1 MDFKARIAE
10 MKDWLIEIRR
20 TIHMHPELGFEEVET
35 SKLVGH
41 WLEKF
46 GLEVKTGVAKT
57 GVVGLLRGAKPGKTV
72 AIRADMDALPIEEA
86 NDVPYRSRIK
96 GKMHACGHDAHTTIL
111 LGVARFFSSIREQI
125 KGNIKWIFQP
135 AEEGGGGGKIMTEEG
150 VLENPQVDA
159 IFGAHVYPD
168 LAMGQVGIHE
178 KEGLAATDRFIIKLI
193 GKGGH
198 GAYPHL
204 CKDPILAAG
213 HMITQIHSIVGRNVP
228 PLESAVITI
237 GKISGGTAFNIIPDD
252 VEIIGTVRSLTPQ
265 VREIL
270 KNRLEEEVQGVAR
283 SFGVDYQFTFNYGY
297 PALINDPAMSR
308 LVASVC
314 ARGFGQENV
323 VYVKPSMGGEDFA
336 YYLQKVPGSFF
347 RLGCRNEQKGIVQT
361 FHNANFNIDE
371 DVLPFGVEVFVR
383 LIDEFLEL
391 KIVSSSSP

>member
-1 MDFKARIAE
+1 MDLKTKIGE

-20 TIHMHPELGFEEVET
+20 TIHMRPELGFEEVET
-35 SKLVGH
+35 SKLVAH

-46 GLEVKTGVAKT
+46 GLEVKTGIAKT
-57 GVVGLLRGAKPGKTV
+57 GVVGLLRGAKPGKTI

-86 NDVPYRSRIK
+86 NEVPYRSQIK

-111 LGVARFFSSIREQI
+111 LGVARFYSALRDQI

-135 AEEGGGGGKIMTEEG
+135 AEEGGGGGKVMTEEG

-168 LAMGQVGIHE
+168 LSIGQVGIHE
-178 KEGLAATDRFIIKLI
+178 REGLAATDRFIIKLL

-213 HMITQIHSIVGRNVP
+213 HMITQIHSIVSRNVP
-228 PLESAVITI
+228 PLDSAVITI
-237 GKISGGTAFNIIPDD
+237 GKISGGTAFNIIPDE
-252 VEIIGTVRSLTPQ
+252 VELIGTVRSLTPQ

-270 KNRLEEEVQGVAR
+270 KNRLEEEVQGIAR

-308 LVASVC
+308 LVANVC
-314 ARGFGQENV
+314 TRAIGQENV
-323 VYVKPSMGGEDFA
+323 IYVKPSMGGEDFA
-336 YYLQKVPGSFF
+336 YYLQKVPGAFF

-383 LIDEFLEL
+383 IIDEFLEL
-391 KIVSSSSP
+391 KIVS